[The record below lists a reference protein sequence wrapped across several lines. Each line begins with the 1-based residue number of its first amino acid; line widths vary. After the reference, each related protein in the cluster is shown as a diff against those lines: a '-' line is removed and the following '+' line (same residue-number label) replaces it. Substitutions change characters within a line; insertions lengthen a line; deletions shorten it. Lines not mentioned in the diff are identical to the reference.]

1 MLKPLDVDDVRV
13 AAQAS
18 NSLVTLEEH
27 SVLGGLGAAV
37 AEITSEHQPTRV
49 LRIGVPD
56 RFSEHCGTH
65 AYLLREHGLDTDT
78 VRERVG
84 AYCQM
89 LDYNSIALA

>member
-1 MLKPLDVDDVRV
+1 MLKPLRADDVC
-13 AAQAS
+13 AAACATTG
-18 NSLVTLEEH
+18 LVTLEEH

-65 AYLLREHGLDTDT
+65 AYLLREHGLDTGS
-78 VRERVG
+78 VRARISAFGQADGV
-84 AYCQM
+84 A
-89 LDYNSIALA
+89 SSA